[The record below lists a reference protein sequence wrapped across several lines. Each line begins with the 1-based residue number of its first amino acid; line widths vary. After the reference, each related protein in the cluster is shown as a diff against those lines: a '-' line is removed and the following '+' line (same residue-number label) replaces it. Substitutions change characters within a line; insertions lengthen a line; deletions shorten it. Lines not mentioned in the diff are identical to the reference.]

1 MKSLLYPHMKTK
13 GISIVLILFV
23 FLVACDGGK
32 KKKKKDPDT
41 AIDTT
46 KTEATTKKNAHPK
59 LSREVL
65 SDIVKSIPS
74 PLEISFLIKDLGIQY
89 DKKLLNSADNIS
101 SYNTNYKKALNL
113 GIYSTDLGY
122 ANIYEQTQD
131 ALYYLNSVKEM
142 ADGLNIGQF
151 FDFKT
156 IKRLA
161 TKSNNLDSLLLETN
175 TNLEKIN
182 DHLQEI
188 GRADLTILI
197 LTGGWLESLYIT
209 CEIAKKSPNELLNNR
224 IGEQK
229 IILEQLLLLL
239 SFYEE
244 LPNVKNLIVDLNKLQ
259 KIYENVKIDFQYND
273 PTTTTK
279 KDDDNNEI
287 LIVDDN
293 TSTKINFTA
302 EDLNKI
308 LQTSKEIRGK
318 IIN

>member
-32 KKKKKDPDT
+32 KKKKKDQDPT
-41 AIDTT
+41 KDTT
-46 KTEATTKKNAHPK
+46 KTETANKKSGHPK

-101 SYNTNYKKALNL
+101 NYNTKYKKALNL

-244 LPNVKNLIVDLNKLQ
+244 LPNVKSLIIDLNKLQ
-259 KIYENVKIDFQYND
+259 KIYDNVKIDFQYND
-273 PTTTTK
+273 PTTK
-279 KDDDNNEI
+279 EDDNGI

-293 TSTKINFTA
+293 TSTKINFTDK
-302 EDLNKI
+302 DLNQI
-308 LQTSKEIRGK
+308 LQTSREIRTK